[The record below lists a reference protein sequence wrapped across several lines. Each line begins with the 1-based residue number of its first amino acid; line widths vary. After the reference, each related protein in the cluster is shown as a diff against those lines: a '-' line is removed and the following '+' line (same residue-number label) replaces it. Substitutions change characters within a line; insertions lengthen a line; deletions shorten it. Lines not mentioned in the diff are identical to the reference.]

1 MIFESL
7 VTFFSKL
14 FFFTGYVNNKG
25 SFPEPLEPEE
35 EKKQL
40 LLAKQG
46 DMTAR
51 EKLIKHNLRLV
62 AYIVKKYHNAGEADD
77 LLSVGSIGLIKG
89 IETFEMGKGTQLATY
104 AAKCI
109 ENEIRMH
116 IRANKRHRNVKSL
129 LDTVGTDKKGNP
141 QILMDTLST
150 GEESIFNQVESSM
163 VLEKVGEL
171 LYTHL
176 TDREREIVIKRYGFD
191 GRDKGLTQ
199 LEVAA
204 NMNISRSYVSRIEK
218 KAIEKISKV
227 IVDGDEDNGKN
238 KPKGKKQ
245 HKNI

>member
-7 VTFFSKL
+7 ITFLSKL

-25 SFPEPLEPEE
+25 SFPEPLGSEE

-46 DMTAR
+46 DKTAR

-62 AYIVKKYHNAGEADD
+62 AFIVKKYHNAGEADD

-89 IETFEMGKGTQLATY
+89 IESYELGKGTQLATY

-109 ENEIRMH
+109 ENEIRMY
-116 IRANKRHRNVKSL
+116 IRSNKRHRNVKGL
-129 LDTVGTDKKGNP
+129 LDSVGTDKKGNP
-141 QILMDTLST
+141 KILMDTLST
-150 GEESIFNQVESSM
+150 GEESIFNQVENSM
-163 VLEKVGEL
+163 VLEKIYEL
-171 LYTHL
+171 LNSTSL
-176 TDREREIVIKRYGFD
+176 DEREREIIEKRYGFD

-204 NMNISRSYVSRIEK
+204 DMNISRSYVSRIEK
-218 KAIEKISKV
+218 KAIEKITK
-227 IVDGDEDNGKN
+227 IITDGD
-238 KPKGKKQ
+238 
-245 HKNI
+245 

>member
-7 VTFFSKL
+7 ITFLSKL

-25 SFPEPLEPEE
+25 SFPEPLESEE

-40 LLAKQG
+40 LLTKEG
-46 DMTAR
+46 DMQAR
-51 EKLIKHNLRLV
+51 EILIKHNLRLV
-62 AYIVKKYHNAGEADD
+62 AFIVKKYHNAGEADD

-104 AAKCI
+104 CAKCI

-116 IRANKRHRNVKSL
+116 IRANKRHRNVRGL
-129 LDTVGTDKKGNP
+129 LDCVGTDKKGNP
-141 QILMDTLST
+141 KILMDTLST
-150 GEESIFNQVESSM
+150 GEESIFQQVENTM

-176 TDREREIVIKRYGFD
+176 TAREREIVIKRYGFD

-218 KAIEKISKV
+218 KAIEKLSKV
-227 IVDGDEDNGKN
+227 IVDGDEEKGSR
-238 KPKGKKQ
+238 GKK
-245 HKNI
+245 